1 MKRVGIL
8 CASDTELAPF
18 LEAMEV
24 DRVTEKALLRFHE
37 GTIREIPVV
46 AVYSGVCKVN
56 AAIAAELL
64 IEVFSVDAVV
74 NAGTAGGLDPK
85 VRLFDTVIA
94 ERSVYHDV
102 AEDILTDFHPW
113 LPSVWFPCGPG
124 LLALARQ
131 AAERLEAERRVFF
144 GRMVTGEHFVE
155 WEARE
160 RLAAAWAPLSAD
172 MESAAA
178 AHVCYV
184 NRTPFLSVR
193 TITDTR
199 EQDGTASFEENCA
212 QAAQLS
218 AEFVREMLRLI

>member
-1 MKRVGIL
+1 MI
-8 CASDTELAPF
+8 S
-18 LEAMEV
+18 
-24 DRVTEKALLRFHE
+24 
-37 GTIREIPVV
+37 
-46 AVYSGVCKVN
+46 
-56 AAIAAELL
+56 
-64 IEVFSVDAVV
+64 
-74 NAGTAGGLDPK
+74 AGTAGGIDP
-85 VRLFDTVIA
+85 RLTVFDTVVSTETA
-94 ERSVYHDV
+94 YHDV
-102 AEDILTDFHPW
+102 GPDILTDFHPW

-144 GRMVTGEHFVE
+144 GRMVTGEYFVE
-155 WEARE
+155 GEARE

-199 EQDGTASFEENCA
+199 DQDGTASFEENCA
-212 QAAQLS
+212 RAARLS

>member
-1 MKRVGIL
+1 MKIGIL
-8 CASDTELAPF
+8 CAGDSEVRPF
-18 LEAMEV
+18 LSMLEHPGVSERAM
-24 DRVTEKALLRFHE
+24 LRFHH
-37 GTIREIPVV
+37 GTLAGVPAVV
-46 AVYSGVCKVN
+46 LFSGVCKVN
-56 AAIAAELL
+56 AAIAAQIL
-64 IEVFSVDAVV
+64 IDACQCDSIIS
-74 NAGTAGGLDPK
+74 AGTAGGIDP
-85 VRLFDTVIA
+85 RLTVFDTVVSTETA
-94 ERSVYHDV
+94 YHDV
-102 AEDILTDFHPW
+102 GPDILTDFHPW

-131 AAERLEAERRVFF
+131 AVERLEAERRVFF

>member
-1 MKRVGIL
+1 MKIGIL
-8 CASDTELAPF
+8 CAGDSEVRPF
-18 LEAMEV
+18 LSMLEHPTVSERAM
-24 DRVTEKALLRFHE
+24 LRFHH
-37 GTIREIPVV
+37 GTLAGVPAVV
-46 AVYSGVCKVN
+46 LFSGVCKVN
-56 AAIAAELL
+56 AAIAAQIL
-64 IEVFSVDAVV
+64 IDACQCDSMIS
-74 NAGTAGGLDPK
+74 AGTAGGIDP
-85 VRLFDTVIA
+85 RLTVFDTVVSTETA
-94 ERSVYHDV
+94 YHDV
-102 AEDILTDFHPW
+102 GPDILTDFHPW

-144 GRMVTGEHFVE
+144 GRMVTGEYFVE
-155 WEARE
+155 GEARE

-199 EQDGTASFEENCA
+199 DQDGTASFEENCA
-212 QAAQLS
+212 RAARLS
-218 AEFVREMLRLI
+218 AEFVREMLRLL